1 MHSDLERVLIIGN
14 SGSGKSWLARQLAEK
29 IALPVTDLDNLNWEP
44 GGYVKARAKEAVLK
58 AALTIASEAHWIMEG
73 VYGWIADSV
82 ATYATHII
90 WLTPAPA
97 ECVENIK
104 ARGVRN
110 NGSAA
115 DFAALLEWAAMY
127 ETRAGSSSYQGH
139 LAVFAKASTAQQ
151 IRLSS
156 RDEMNQFLSL
166 Y

>member
-1 MHSDLERVLIIGN
+1 MHNDLQRVLIIGN

-29 IALPVTDLDNLNWEP
+29 FAIPATDLDNLNWEP

-58 AALTIASEAHWIMEG
+58 DALTIASDARWIMEG
-73 VYGWIADSV
+73 VYGWIADNV
-82 ATYATHII
+82 LPYATHII

-115 DFAALLEWAAMY
+115 DFAALLEWSAAY

-139 LAVFAKASTAQQ
+139 LAVFAKASSAQS

-156 RDEMNQFLSL
+156 RDEMMSFLSAF
-166 Y
+166 

>member
-1 MHSDLERVLIIGN
+1 MHNDLQRVLIIGN
-14 SGSGKSWLARQLAEK
+14 SGSGKSWLAKRLAEK
-29 IALPVTDLDNLNWEP
+29 IALPVTDLDRLNWEP
-44 GGYVKARAKEAVLK
+44 GGYGNARAKEAVLK
-58 AALTIASEAHWIMEG
+58 DALAIARGASWIMEG
-73 VYGWIADSV
+73 VYGWIADNV
-82 ATYATHII
+82 AAYATHII

-97 ECVENIK
+97 ECVDNIK

-115 DFAALLEWAAMY
+115 DFAALLEWAVTY
-127 ETRAGSSSYQGH
+127 ETRTGSSSYQGH
-139 LAVFAKASTAQQ
+139 LAVFAKASLARK